1 MRKKVFYIFLILFS
15 LFNFSISGAINMEFK
30 TIKLNNGATV
40 KYLHRDNIPIVY
52 LSVLIPASPLDEEK
66 PSQAYLTAHLLTH
79 GTKNLS
85 AREIEDKI
93 DFFALSIEKKVHY
106 DYTLLTLSTTKRYLS
121 EGLDLFFEILKAPT
135 FPEDEFKK
143 EVSILEKSLKQ
154 MEEDPSY
161 IAHKNFLKKLF
172 GEHPYGRPIE
182 GEPEKL
188 KDLTRQDILKFYE
201 KFYKPNRMIFSF
213 VGDINE
219 KELKDKIEKYILPWQ
234 GEFHDRQIV
243 PHVFQK
249 RDKPLELKINRK
261 DLTQSTIVLGFEGI
275 SRKDPDF
282 FATSLMNY
290 VLGGGGLTSRLAKR
304 VREEKG
310 LAYSIYSTFTP
321 YLLNGAFY
329 IEVKTKAENT
339 DNVVKMIIEELKN
352 MVNNGLKEEELKE
365 AKAFLVGSFPLRI
378 DTMKK
383 LNEFLPLMDFYQ
395 LGEDYIKKYPEYI
408 EKVSIEDIKRVSERI
423 INYKSFILIVVG
435 PSN

>member
-1 MRKKVFYIFLILFS
+1 
-15 LFNFSISGAINMEFK
+15 
-30 TIKLNNGATV
+30 
-40 KYLHRDNIPIVY
+40 
-52 LSVLIPASPLDEEK
+52 
-66 PSQAYLTAHLLTH
+66 
-79 GTKNLS
+79 
-85 AREIEDKI
+85 
-93 DFFALSIEKKVHY
+93 
-106 DYTLLTLSTTKRYLS
+106 
-121 EGLDLFFEILKAPT
+121 
-135 FPEDEFKK
+135 
-143 EVSILEKSLKQ
+143 

-161 IAHKNFLKKLF
+161 IAHKNFFKKLF

-188 KDLTRQDILKFYE
+188 KDLTRQDIVKFYE

-213 VGDINE
+213 VGDIDE

-234 GEFHDRQIV
+234 GEIYDRQIV
-243 PHVFQK
+243 PPVFQK

-290 VLGGGGLTSRLAKR
+290 VLGGGGLTSRLAKK

-339 DNVVKMIIEELKN
+339 DNVVKMVTEELKN
-352 MVNNGLKEEELKE
+352 MVNKGLTEEELKE

-383 LNEFLPLMDFYQ
+383 INEFLPLMDFYQ
-395 LGEDYIKKYPEYI
+395 LGDDYIKRYPEYI

-423 INYKSFILIVVG
+423 INYKSFILSVVG
-435 PSN
+435 PTN